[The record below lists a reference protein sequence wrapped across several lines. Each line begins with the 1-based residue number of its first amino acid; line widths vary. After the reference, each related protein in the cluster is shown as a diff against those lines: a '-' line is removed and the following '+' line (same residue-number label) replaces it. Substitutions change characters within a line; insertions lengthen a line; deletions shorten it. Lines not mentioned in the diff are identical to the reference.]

1 MAHVRGIGGIF
12 IYSPDPQALAQW
24 YADHLGI
31 ELVAYEEGANYAHE
45 FAWDLDAESWDP
57 RRNTTWAVLKA
68 KEDQAA
74 PARAFTVN
82 YHVDDLHGLLD
93 QLRSSGVEVEKVEE
107 YDYGSFAYVSDP
119 DGNRIELYE
128 AGTPPGA

>member
-12 IYSPDPQALAQW
+12 IYSPNPQALAQW

-31 ELVAYEEGANYAHE
+31 ELIAYEEGANYAHE
-45 FAWDLDAESWDP
+45 FAWDADAETWDP

-68 KEDQAA
+68 KDDQAA
-74 PARAFTVN
+74 LARAFTVN
-82 YHVDDLHGLLD
+82 YHVDDLRGLLD
-93 QLRSSGVEVEKVEE
+93 QLRSAGVEVEKFDE
-107 YDYGSFAYVSDP
+107 YDYGSFAYVTDP

-128 AGTPPGA
+128 AATPPGA